1 MEAESSVLPSPT
13 APKLETW
20 IEVVEWDAM
29 QRKILF
35 VESTQGGSGA
45 RGVVFWER
53 LVKNDVSAAS
63 SLLNT
68 ISDDCERTG
77 SVQEV
82 RTRTTVSVIVLV
94 RERVWVL
101 LLRVECLGGAAGIG
115 GMVLIMGDW

>member
-1 MEAESSVLPSPT
+1 
-13 APKLETW
+13 
-20 IEVVEWDAM
+20 
-29 QRKILF
+29 

-63 SLLNT
+63 SVLNSS

-82 RTRTTVSVIVLV
+82 RTRTIVSVIVLV